1 MNRLRNPSRLYVRR
15 TAFGAAILVLCYSCL
30 VLSVATASAALP
42 GIDEKDTR
50 RIVVLAAE
58 DCLRIALESN
68 LDISISRYAPL
79 ISEADI
85 TRAEGE
91 FDPVWS
97 LGFLEREEK
106 TPTTAQFRAF
116 GVPLDS
122 LWDKRTSVDTALQG
136 KIPTGTTYSL
146 DFVSVRSES
155 TFTEFRNAEPEY
167 DGSAQLAL
175 TQPLLKN
182 FGLDVNLT
190 MTRIARNN
198 KDMSEEQLAATVMNT
213 LSLVLD
219 AYWDLVFA
227 RGNLDVARQSL
238 KNARTLLEQNR
249 LRVEVGA
256 AAPIE
261 VRQAEAAVKRR
272 EAEVVSAI
280 AAIRQAEDA
289 LKLLFNV
296 QEDSELWDEA
306 IVPADQPIIVERA
319 LAENS
324 SFETALQKRPELIQA
339 KKALENSEMLA
350 RLNKNGLLPSVDL
363 TGSYGFNALRSRF
376 DDEVDYLARGDD
388 WKFSYGVVGQIP
400 LGNRFAKGTYL
411 RSKYEADK
419 QQLSIRQ
426 LEQII
431 RLEVRSAIRQIET
444 NRKLVDTNRIA
455 TKLQERA
462 LEDEEKRRK
471 VGASTSYRVLE
482 FEAELA
488 LAKSLELQALVDY
501 RKALI
506 SLDRAEGTILERH
519 NIEFVSSKQGE

>member
-1 MNRLRNPSRLYVRR
+1 MNRLRYPMRQCVRK
-15 TAFGAAILVLCYSCL
+15 TAFGAAILVLCHSCL
-30 VLSVATASAALP
+30 VPSVATASATLP
-42 GIDEKDTR
+42 GIDEEDTR
-50 RIVVLAAE
+50 RMVVLAAE
-58 DCLRIALESN
+58 DCLSMALENN
-68 LDISISRYAPL
+68 LDISISKYDPL
-79 ISEADI
+79 ISEADV
-85 TRAEGE
+85 TLAEGD
-91 FDPVWS
+91 FDPIWS

-106 TPTTAQFRAF
+106 TPTTAQFKAF

-122 LWDKRTSVDTALQG
+122 LWDKRTTVDTALQG
-136 KIPTGTTYSL
+136 KIPTGTAYSL
-146 DFVSVRSES
+146 DFASVRSES
-155 TFTEFRNAEPEY
+155 TFTEFRDADAEY
-167 DGSAQLAL
+167 DGSAELAL

-182 FGLDVNLT
+182 FGLGVNLT
-190 MTRIARNN
+190 RTRIARNN
-198 KDMSEEQLAATVMNT
+198 TDISEEQVAVTVMDT
-213 LSLVLD
+213 LSQVLS

-249 LRVEVGA
+249 LRLEVGA

-261 VRQAEAAVKRR
+261 VNQAEAAVKRR

-289 LKLLFNV
+289 LKLLLNV

-306 IVPADQPIIVERA
+306 IVPEDEPIMIEKT
-319 LAENS
+319 LDENT
-324 SFETALQKRPELIQA
+324 SFEKALQKRPELVQA
-339 KKALENSEMLA
+339 KKFLENSEMLA
-350 RLNKNGLLPSVDL
+350 RLNRNGMLPSIDL
-363 TGSYGFNALRSRF
+363 TGSYGFNSLRSRF
-376 DDEVDYLARGDD
+376 DHEVEYLVRGDD
-388 WKFSYGVVGQIP
+388 WKFSYGVVGRIP
-400 LGNRFAKGTYL
+400 LGNRLAKGTYL

-419 QQLSIRQ
+419 RRLSIRQ

-444 NRKLVDTNRIA
+444 NGKLVDTNRAA

-471 VGASTSYRVLE
+471 AGASTSYLVLE

-488 LAKSLELQALVDY
+488 LAKSLELQALVDF

-506 SLDRAEGTILERH
+506 SLDRAEGTILEHH
-519 NIEFVSSKQGE
+519 NIEIVSGE